1 MAMSPIQDI
10 LLEVANAADP
20 AKAQAAR
27 QRLADLA
34 GVDPGEFESLMR
46 AHSPERSGLSWSEE
60 ARARFFEA
68 RGGSPPASNGEADAK
83 RGLETLLVKMMV
95 DAMLPKEGQGFF
107 TKGNAGGVWRSLLSE
122 KLAQQMSHGDGL
134 GLMKDVPLRRGDA

>member
-27 QRLADLA
+27 KRLADLA
-34 GVDPGEFESLMR
+34 GVDPGEFDSLMR
-46 AHSPERSGLSWSEE
+46 AHSTERTGQTWSEE

-68 RGGSPPASNGEADAK
+68 RSGSPQPGNNEGDAK

-122 KLAQQMSHGDGL
+122 KLSQQMTQGDGL
-134 GLMKDVPLRRGDA
+134 GMMKNVPLRRGDA